1 MLSATTNT
9 TTFVRNYLILAI
21 TVMVM
26 SSGLVESFYNPNR
39 LSQQNR
45 LDNYGRY
52 ISAGLVA
59 HAQTLGR

>member
-1 MLSATTNT
+1 M
-9 TTFVRNYLILAI
+9 ILAI
-21 TVMVM
+21 TVMIM

-39 LSQQNR
+39 VSQQNR

-59 HAQTLGR
+59 QAKILGR